1 MKQPLAL
8 LVLAACSSVACTSKV
23 PVRLPADSADADAG
37 VASASAAQRVSHR
50 EELLREATT
59 TGLDVVYAGWLDPR
73 AMLGVATQDT
83 CLRVRA
89 AALPDAASAALVVIE
104 GSADAGAE
112 SATEFSLHDAWVP
125 PYCVRRG
132 TRITLAAGVS
142 TEVVVVAS
150 APFR

>member
-1 MKQPLAL
+1 MKQLAL

-23 PVRLPADSADADAG
+23 PVRLPADSADAGAD
-37 VASASAAQRVSHR
+37 VASASATQRVSHR
-50 EELLREATT
+50 EELLREATS

-73 AMLGVATQDT
+73 AVLGVATQDT

-89 AALPDAASAALVVIE
+89 ATLPDAGSAPLVLIE
-104 GSADAGAE
+104 GGADAGPE
-112 SATEFSLHDAWVP
+112 TSTEFSLHDAWVP

-132 TRITLAAGVS
+132 TRITLAAGVL
-142 TEVVVVAS
+142 TEIVVVAS